1 MRAFNLFYKGMV
13 KAGIHL
19 ILKSGVT
26 FNLTLTVMKFQVAEH
41 CY

>member
-13 KAGIHL
+13 KTGVHL
-19 ILKSGVT
+19 ILKSGVI
-26 FNLTLTVMKFQVAEH
+26 FNLTFTVMKLQVAEH